1 MLSRR
6 TLGCFPEE
14 LAEGGVQVC
23 VLTGHTGPGEQ
34 ETAVGGGPGSQ
45 GVLLSGT
52 FLTAQLT
59 ALLRRPSG
67 GCW

>member
-1 MLSRR
+1 M
-6 TLGCFPEE
+6 EE

-23 VLTGHTGPGEQ
+23 MLTGHTGPGQQ
-34 ETAVGGGPGSQ
+34 ETAVGRDPGSQ

>member
-1 MLSRR
+1 M
-6 TLGCFPEE
+6 EE

-23 VLTGHTGPGEQ
+23 VLTGHTGLGEQ

-45 GVLLSGT
+45 GVLLAGT

-59 ALLRRPSG
+59 ALLRRPLG
-67 GCW
+67 GSW